1 MPSDFKV
8 ISCTQSQY
16 NAQLSGETLIAGAL
30 YFTSDTLR
38 IYKATSTSAAIPYY
52 QPLELVNSDFPSS
65 GQRQGTLYFN
75 PSTKEV
81 RIWNGSGWTT
91 LAYPITTSISGS
103 STDSEIPTAKSVY
116 DAIPQTGTTSGKVP
130 VLDSNGKLAN
140 SVIPSLALSQY
151 INTVSAK
158 SSLTSLSTAQIGD
171 YAIVS
176 GDSTEANNGTYI
188 LNGDYSTL
196 SNWIQISTPGSAA
209 VTIDSSITENGANPV
224 TGGAIYMALNGKSN
238 TGHKHSASDITSGLA
253 AVATSGSY
261 SDLTTKLQW
270 TEL

>member
-16 NAQLSGETLIAGAL
+16 NAQLSGETLVAGAL

-38 IYKATSTSAAIPYY
+38 IYKATSTSAAIPYS
-52 QPLELVNSDFPSS
+52 QPFVADSSFPES
-65 GQRQGTLYFN
+65 GQRQGTVYYN
-75 PSTKEV
+75 TSTKEA

-91 LAYPITTSISGS
+91 VAYPVTTSISGS
-103 STDSEIPTAKSVY
+103 STDSEIPTAKAVY

-140 SVIPSLALSQY
+140 SVIPNLALSQY

-188 LNGDYSTL
+188 LNGEYGTL

-209 VTIDSSITENGANPV
+209 VTVDSSITENGANPV
-224 TGGAIYMALNGKSN
+224 TGGAIYTALNGKSD

-253 AVATSGSY
+253 AVAISGSY